1 MFCNNCGLNIGNQV
15 VCTSCGYDNS
25 SNSFM
30 DFGNTYYNSGNTDN
44 YNQSDNMKQSFYGQ
58 SNNYNQG
65 MPPQNYVY
73 QNINTDYHN
82 NMNNNIYY
90 EQNTSKNS
98 NKIAS
103 IIGCVFGIVS
113 SIILM
118 IATFL
123 PFCKQ
128 YGESI
133 FFWDV
138 IKRMSDEIKVFNKSS
153 KYLTQM
159 DLKGIM
165 IFTLVW
171 EILTLIVFFTAI
183 ITVFIASI
191 VYFVKYILIIINIS
205 DLNRED
211 VNQVLMRNG
220 KLVMI
225 MTVFML
231 MFSPIG
237 TVDYGIGTW
246 FYLSCASVILI
257 TSVMVA
263 FLNNYWKSVN
273 NVFIYIKQAI
283 INTLILAVS
292 LVAPFL
298 MNAEIVKNINV
309 TSIVMYAPT
318 EIGASI
324 HAKEVFESLNLLLI
338 LGMMAIMIICLSV
351 NNIYSA
357 AHGINK
363 TLCIENEILVRTVF
377 SSVLSIAMII
387 ISNIAKD
394 VENSVVSSVGYVF
407 TITNLVCSIA
417 IIIIFIVNFILD
429 SVLIKTQA
437 ELIEGSKKR
446 SNRNA
451 LITLVLS
458 LIAVLVII
466 LIGVSLGVVS
476 SGNKSNEN
484 NSNSYNYS
492 DYDDYEY
499 KSSSKSTS
507 STTKEEIRQT
517 VKMAITDYEVDY
529 GDLLDDYETAEYKI
543 SYLGSYTPYV
553 YGIYN
558 YDSKFIDI
566 LEDSLAYVDD
576 EITYYVEIEK
586 NYGGLY
592 TVNVSVN

>member
-1 MFCNNCGLNIGNQV
+1 
-15 VCTSCGYDNS
+15 
-25 SNSFM
+25 
-30 DFGNTYYNSGNTDN
+30 
-44 YNQSDNMKQSFYGQ
+44 
-58 SNNYNQG
+58 
-65 MPPQNYVY
+65 
-73 QNINTDYHN
+73 
-82 NMNNNIYY
+82 
-90 EQNTSKNS
+90 
-98 NKIAS
+98 
-103 IIGCVFGIVS
+103 
-113 SIILM
+113 
-118 IATFL
+118 
-123 PFCKQ
+123 
-128 YGESI
+128 
-133 FFWDV
+133 
-138 IKRMSDEIKVFNKSS
+138 
-153 KYLTQM
+153 
-159 DLKGIM
+159 
-165 IFTLVW
+165 
-171 EILTLIVFFTAI
+171 
-183 ITVFIASI
+183 
-191 VYFVKYILIIINIS
+191 
-205 DLNRED
+205 
-211 VNQVLMRNG
+211 
-220 KLVMI
+220 
-225 MTVFML
+225 
-231 MFSPIG
+231 
-237 TVDYGIGTW
+237 
-246 FYLSCASVILI
+246 
-257 TSVMVA
+257 
-263 FLNNYWKSVN
+263 
-273 NVFIYIKQAI
+273 
-283 INTLILAVS
+283 
-292 LVAPFL
+292 

-553 YGIYN
+553 YGIY
-558 YDSKFIDI
+558 
-566 LEDSLAYVDD
+566 
-576 EITYYVEIEK
+576 
-586 NYGGLY
+586 
-592 TVNVSVN
+592 VNARMQVPFN